1 MLPND
6 AGKIVVGVSGGPD
19 SMALLHLMRE
29 WTSPTRLVA
38 VTIDHGFRQ
47 ESAEEAA
54 RVHQWV
60 ASMHIQHVVKKI
72 DWACV
77 ALSPHHE
84 SFLPSSKPT
93 QSQMEKE
100 GRVQRYLLMSQLCR
114 EHSTRDVVVA
124 HHGDDQIET
133 FLMRLYRGSGYAG
146 LACMKPVQE
155 MDDGT
160 RRIRPLLAASK
171 DRLLATCKAAGIPFV
186 IDPSNADLQ
195 YDRNRVRAAV
205 AEIKAKETMDVA
217 RILRA
222 ATFFQE
228 VRSSAEAVTQRRLQA
243 CCQYNAELGIC
254 RLDALALA
262 AMPERDVLDIL
273 RTVCAGIGGAAVPSE
288 KALRRVASTIRRER
302 GLKKPMQVA
311 GCVVCELKAGASVYA
326 KKEKKGVWLCVCLDR
341 NQLPQRCV
349 DTHAVALPL
358 GAPIAYI
365 RQFTVAAEARPQS
378 QSALRTIHPL
388 PFITAPAE
396 SLRLSVSFLPD
407 AMLQSFLCSNRGV
420 LTRRNLS
427 NTIARSIPAVF
438 AEINGKKELVY
449 SPVLK
454 VNRVANV
461 HFQMAS
467 VPKRAFR
474 GVQPWVLY

>member
-1 MLPND
+1 
-6 AGKIVVGVSGGPD
+6 
-19 SMALLHLMRE
+19 
-29 WTSPTRLVA
+29 
-38 VTIDHGFRQ
+38 
-47 ESAEEAA
+47 
-54 RVHQWV
+54 
-60 ASMHIQHVVKKI
+60 MHIQHVVKKI

-133 FLMRLYRGSGYAG
+133 FLMRCALHSSLTRSLYRGSGYAG

-171 DRLLATCKAAGIPFV
+171 DRLLATCKAADIPFV

-228 VRSSAEAVTQRRLQA
+228 VEVRGGGDRQVRSSAEAATQRRLQA

-262 AMPERDVLDIL
+262 AMPERDVLDSGSLSQESWVVL

-311 GCVVCELKAGASVYA
+311 GCVVEAISR
-326 KKEKKGVWLCVCLDR
+326 LDR
-341 NQLPQRCV
+341 RC
-349 DTHAVALPL
+349 
-358 GAPIAYI
+358 
-365 RQFTVAAEARPQS
+365 
-378 QSALRTIHPL
+378 
-388 PFITAPAE
+388 
-396 SLRLSVSFLPD
+396 
-407 AMLQSFLCSNRGV
+407 
-420 LTRRNLS
+420 
-427 NTIARSIPAVF
+427 
-438 AEINGKKELVY
+438 
-449 SPVLK
+449 
-454 VNRVANV
+454 
-461 HFQMAS
+461 AS
-467 VPKRAFR
+467 
-474 GVQPWVLY
+474 